1 MIVDAWQPVFVSST
15 AATGAAKT
23 RQFRKHAPHQL
34 PRPLKFEGLHQLPSE
49 HWGERLNIAQNFT
62 RIVTY
67 LVQPRFL
74 DPTVWLYEY
83 TPPAKFE
90 SELHRGSL
98 LGKGCRGR
106 TSAKCSRIGRARL
119 TGARRQQLLRTG
131 PAPGQG
137 SARRRLD
144 PRARGARS
152 DRAADAPVS
161 ATAIGTGD
169 AARVS
174 ALPLSSRRRHRPS
187 DAPQVGLGTESEP
200 SLLCCWAT
208 LVRPGLRVVPE
219 GL

>member
-1 MIVDAWQPVFVSST
+1 MIIDTWQPVFVSSA
-15 AATGAAKT
+15 AATGIAKT

-119 TGARRQQLLRTG
+119 TGARLQHFPRTG

-152 DRAADAPVS
+152 DRGADAPVS
-161 ATAIGTGD
+161 AP
-169 AARVS
+169 VS
-174 ALPLSSRRRHRPS
+174 GPDKAPRASSF
-187 DAPQVGLGTESEP
+187 AV
-200 SLLCCWAT
+200 
-208 LVRPGLRVVPE
+208 
-219 GL
+219 